1 MRKYFAL
8 WAQLIGNNET
18 GLGWDHNKMT
28 VQANNSWWEDKIK
41 ENPEY
46 AKFRLRGPKNLDL
59 LEKIFKGS
67 IATGYAAIAPSEDQP
82 IHNNFNDDTN
92 DWNVLLDGEFQSDV
106 YINVESHEFM
116 ENSTMRADN
125 SMQEKK
131 RKRRES
137 GEKRGPIVTRLADQL
152 DRVLQEFETQKSI
165 HETPKDDPCSIE
177 NCLEILRSLP
187 DMVVGSSTIS
197 DNSDASSDSDISV
210 DSIRNTH
217 VSKKR
222 MVLLSLCGV
231 TNYVLKYIVK
241 EKCRTSWLSGSQ
253 WVAEIL
259 NDCIGAIDGTHICIR
274 VPPSKQIDFI
284 GRKGYTSTNVMVVC
298 DFDMCFTFVWAGWEG
313 SAHDSKIF
321 KEAMRRERLHFL
333 LPPEGKYYLVDT
345 GYPTF
350 KGFMVPYKDT
360 RYHLPQFRLAPKSRS
375 KNEVFNYHHSSLRT
389 VIERTFG
396 VCKARWKVLQ
406 NMPTF
411 CLDTQFKIIVECFAL
426 HNFIRRYDAA
436 GDILEQLENIDDL
449 QEIEQD
455 GENFYVHDRGTRWQE
470 PTQENITEMKELRD
484 DIRNSLPIQGRH

>member
-1 MRKYFAL
+1 MSA
-8 WAQLIGNNET
+8 
-18 GLGWDHNKMT
+18 
-28 VQANNSWWEDKIK
+28 S
-41 ENPEY
+41 
-46 AKFRLRGPKNLDL
+46 
-59 LEKIFKGS
+59 
-67 IATGYAAIAPSEDQP
+67 
-82 IHNNFNDDTN
+82 
-92 DWNVLLDGEFQSDV
+92 
-106 YINVESHEFM
+106 
-116 ENSTMRADN
+116 
-125 SMQEKK
+125 
-131 RKRRES
+131 S
-137 GEKRGPIVTRLADQL
+137 G
-152 DRVLQEFETQKSI
+152 
-165 HETPKDDPCSIE
+165 
-177 NCLEILRSLP
+177 
-187 DMVVGSSTIS
+187 STIS

-241 EKCRTSWLSGSQ
+241 EKCKTSWLSGSQ

-259 NDCIGAIDGTHICIR
+259 NGQPASVRNVQERFQHSGETVSRQFHSVLESIWKLSRDIIKPIDLNFTDVSEYIKNDKRYWPYFKDCIGAIDGTHICIR

-284 GRKGYTSTNVMVVC
+284 GRKGYTSTNVMAVC

-321 KEAMRRERLHFL
+321 KEAMPRERLHFP
-333 LPPEGKYYLVDT
+333 LPPEGKYYLVDAC
-345 GYPTF
+345 YPTF
-350 KGFMVPYKDT
+350 KGFMGPYKDT
-360 RYHLPQFRLAPKSRS
+360 RYHLPQFRLAPKFRS

-389 VIERTFG
+389 IIERTFG

-411 CLDTQFKIIVECFAL
+411 CQDTQFKIIVACFAL

-436 GDILEQLENIDDL
+436 EDILEQLENIDDL

-455 GENFYVHDRGTRWQE
+455 GENVYVHDRGTRWQE